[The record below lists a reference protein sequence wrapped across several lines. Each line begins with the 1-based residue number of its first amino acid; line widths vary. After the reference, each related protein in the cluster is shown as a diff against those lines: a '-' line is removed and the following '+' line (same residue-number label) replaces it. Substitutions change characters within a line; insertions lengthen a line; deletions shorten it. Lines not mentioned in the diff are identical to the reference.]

1 VADAWQFG
9 IRCPYCGSAQTKVID
24 SRKIMGGVRRRRE
37 CIDCTERHST
47 VEVIQQYLRHQKFTP
62 AQIKNK
68 TRAIEKYQKRKKLA
82 LDDAPSPG

>member
-1 VADAWQFG
+1 
-9 IRCPYCGSAQTKVID
+9 
-24 SRKIMGGVRRRRE
+24 
-37 CIDCTERHST
+37 